1 MFLIV
6 LNYYLLSLF
15 ALLIIQPEKLFSDS
29 PSENVYLSL
38 TYEQKAFELKKKTD
52 KNVCTTGSFVLCRF
66 RNVCSR
72 TLECL
77 LLRDEC
83 LLRERVGTRL
93 KTISTNILR
102 VSRGLVLRK
111 FTPAMHRIPFFV
123 PLNSRHSCC
132 SSKQRLVRAE
142 TANFYAENKLLP
154 FVQVS
159 RGENGCRSE
168 IATCLRATRLS
179 FLRLPVL
186 PENHLQIARRKR
198 MQTSFCNIR
207 QAICNPSPNA
217 VSRRPA
223 FNILHFKQ
231 MYIFLYYNN
240 IIILTE

>member
-1 MFLIV
+1 MFAQQGP
-6 LNYYLLSLF
+6 LSC
-15 ALLIIQPEKLFSDS
+15 AVSG
-29 PSENVYLSL
+29 
-38 TYEQKAFELKKKTD
+38 T
-52 KNVCTTGSFVLCRF
+52 FVHG
-66 RNVCSR
+66 

-102 VSRGLVLRK
+102 VSRGLILRK
-111 FTPAMHRIPFFV
+111 FTPAMHRIPLFV

-186 PENHLQIARRKR
+186 PENHL
-198 MQTSFCNIR
+198 
-207 QAICNPSPNA
+207 
-217 VSRRPA
+217 
-223 FNILHFKQ
+223 
-231 MYIFLYYNN
+231 
-240 IIILTE
+240 